1 VACQVCHTSDPAHC
15 PPRQGRCDDVLACLH
30 RGIAHY
36 EAVMRENVME
46 FYSGCDYSYHRN
58 LWLEARK
65 DLDYLKA
72 IRDSTHPKPLKG

>member
-1 VACQVCHTSDPAHC
+1 
-15 PPRQGRCDDVLACLH
+15 
-30 RGIAHY
+30 
-36 EAVMRENVME
+36 MRENVMG
-46 FYSGCDYSYHRN
+46 FYSGCDYRYYRN